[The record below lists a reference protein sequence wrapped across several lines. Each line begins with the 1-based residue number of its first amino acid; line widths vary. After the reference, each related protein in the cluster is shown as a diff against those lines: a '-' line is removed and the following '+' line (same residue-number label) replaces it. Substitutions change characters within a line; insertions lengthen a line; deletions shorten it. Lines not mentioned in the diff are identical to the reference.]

1 MKGLEKAT
9 FLLAILA
16 AVLGT
21 MYVVTEDAAGE
32 NPSISELIDPDMYEF
47 VQIDDLGYPTYV
59 MVITCKTDVPSDLN
73 ARWEIK
79 ALSLDGEFFT
89 DSSMRAAVDIGTA
102 LPAPGTYELTV
113 TGYDGTYPVKVL
125 DYFTVNYNANGGSGA
140 MAGEVFVEGSDAK
153 LAHNGFKAPKGYLF
167 VGWALSPTD
176 TKTVKVIEKISK
188 DMTVYATWRMI
199 EESDMSET
207 IVSQEASTK
216 ETVFSEIQ
224 IVTVKDSWYLLDGAD
239 ITIEG
244 RLYVPAGATLY
255 VEPGAKLTVNGE
267 AIIEGTL
274 VIEDSAVE
282 DVEDAVV
289 ELNGKTQVKGM
300 IDAQGG
306 ELYIGGSLVIEAD
319 AVMVIEDAAKAQ
331 TKGTGSVDVKASG
344 SLIINGSIGFETV
357 KNAGSVTINSMVAPK
372 ANTTIYMTA
381 SGAVVDIQNYTDEKG
396 MYVLAVTD
404 LRMMIGKNEVKT
416 GSENTVEVTVKSTV
430 GSGTISGLKITEIL
444 DDDSNLMDVSGTVT
458 VTAQADDGTPQ
469 GSAMI
474 ALKGKCC
481 ITVRDTFVAGDG
493 VSVVN
498 EGEFW
503 ITGTVE
509 ANDIVN
515 NGWAYVEDD
524 GLVKLRANGIEK
536 KYLEATRYM
545 TTENKAKIY
554 NYASFDSAVAKMNEE
569 GSAVKEITTI
579 EWQRANKSAT
589 IPEDATV
596 VVTGE
601 LYIGKGNGSDVR
613 LELLNGAKLKGSGE
627 IYVNGTL
634 FANNKS
640 DVKIATASIYSDVY
654 AVQMENGKAVK
665 NGWAKWTNVFTAMS
679 EAQPSDVIEVTRDS
693 GNLRITQNM
702 TIPAGVTLM
711 IGTGKA
717 PMLLSN
723 GVTLTVNG
731 VLDTYPDVYAERVF
745 GTEAKNAGTQVSSCI
760 VVNGL
765 LKASKLS
772 YGDSVAGKPAAM
784 GDGAPIAGVYFAM
797 DGRVAVSTLAVA
809 LGMIKDISSDLKA
822 YGPVTAGDET
832 FVATEKCKT
841 LNVTDSSV
849 KDMAGNDV
857 ATKLTVGTLTLS
869 GSTLNVMAGG
879 AFSGTVMIG
888 DNSLVA
894 ENVTGFEAKLADK
907 VIGISGAPA
916 AVGKS
921 GSVTVS
927 MGTVKANNIVTA
939 IKFAVSAGA
948 TLNVATATL
957 DNLVIDGTVS
967 VTGQLDSKMT
977 TVNPGGKLSVFYDE
991 TGAKTAGIANVAVLN
1006 VGITGS
1012 RYTGAEA
1019 TVSGPVTV
1027 TGQAFVAPG
1036 AVIDAVTQEKLDMLR
1051 STAYYVEEKL
1061 LMTVYDATGTFEIAK
1076 VSKITVTNAYFDGT
1090 WLDSRGAV
1098 IASGETVGSY
1108 DKVYANIVYEIYKI
1122 VIKADQGVD
1131 DVYLNGMQMSKGMIY
1146 VGSYSYYA
1154 FFLTVKAGEY
1164 EVTYNLANGYAG
1176 EAKLYAGGTAQ
1187 AGNKFTATGT
1197 PEDSTGITMEF
1208 QLSGI
1213 QKSGY
1218 VDPTEPD
1225 KKDGL
1230 TITEILLIVLVILVV
1245 IMAVIVALRLMRS

>member
-1 MKGLEKAT
+1 
-9 FLLAILA
+9 
-16 AVLGT
+16 
-21 MYVVTEDAAGE
+21 MYVVTEDAAGV

-47 VQIDDLGYPTYV
+47 VQIDDLDYPTYV

-125 DYFTVNYNANGGSGA
+125 DYFTVNYDANGGSGA

-199 EESDMSET
+199 EDSDMSET

-306 ELYIGGSLVIEAD
+306 ELDIGGALVIESD
-319 AVMVIEDAAKAQ
+319 AVVVIEDAAMAQ
-331 TKGTGSVDVKASG
+331 TTSAGTSTGSVEVKESG

-357 KNAGSVTINSMVAPK
+357 KNAGSVSINSMVAPEK
-372 ANTTIYMTA
+372 STTIYMA
-381 SGAVVDIQNYTDEKG
+381 APGAVVDIQNYTDKDG
-396 MYVLAVTD
+396 THILMVTD
-404 LRMMIGKNEVKT
+404 LGMMIGNAPVANGFHNSVSITVKT
-416 GSENTVEVTVKSTV
+416 TNGL
-430 GSGTISGLKITEIL
+430 GTISGLKIEESVENTTPVM
-444 DDDSNLMDVSGTVT
+444 SVSGKVT
-458 VTAQADDGTPQ
+458 VSATPQ
-469 GSAMI
+469 GTGMVAFLGHSRI
-474 ALKGKCC
+474 AVTESL
-481 ITVRDTFVAGDG
+481 VAGDG
-493 VSVVN
+493 VTVSNSGKLKV
-498 EGEFW
+498 
-503 ITGTVE
+503 TGTLE
-509 ANDIVN
+509 ANDVDN
-515 NGWAYVEDD
+515 NSTVDVEGD
-524 GLVKLRANGIEK
+524 GLVKLRATGIEK
-536 KYLEATRYM
+536 KTVNATKYV
-545 TTENKAKIY
+545 TTESEAKIY
-554 NYASFDSAVAKMNEE
+554 NYATFDSAVVKLNEE
-569 GSAVKEITTI
+569 GSTVKEITVLWKQT
-579 EWQRANKSAT
+579 ATKSAT
-589 IPEDATV
+589 IPKDASV
-596 VVTGE
+596 VVAGG
-601 LYIGKGNGSDVR
+601 LYIGKENGSDVR
-613 LELLNGAKLKGSGE
+613 LEFLKGAKLNGSGE

-634 FANNKS
+634 YAENKN
-640 DVKIATASIYSDVY
+640 DVKVASASIHSDVY
-654 AVQMENGKAVK
+654 VVQMENGKAVK
-665 NGWAKWTNVFTAMS
+665 DGWAKWTNVFTAMS
-679 EAQPSDVIEVTRDS
+679 EAQPGDTVEVTREGDY
-693 GNLRITQNM
+693 LEITQN
-702 TIPAGVTLM
+702 TTVPAGVTLM
-711 IGTGKA
+711 IGAGKA
-717 PMLLSN
+717 PLLLKN

-731 VLDTYPDVYAERVF
+731 VLDTDPDVYAEKMF
-745 GTEAKNAGTQVSSCI
+745 GTEAKNTSTQMSSCI

-765 LKASKLS
+765 LKASKLN
-772 YGDSVAGKPAAM
+772 YGDSVAGEPYAAM
-784 GDGAPIAGVYFAM
+784 GDGAPIAGVYFGT
-797 DGRVAVSTLAVA
+797 DGKGAVSALAVA
-809 LGMIKDISSDLKA
+809 LGMVENISSDLWVR
-822 YGPVTAGDET
+822 GPVTVGDEA
-832 FVATEKCKT
+832 FAATDDCKT

-849 KDMAGNDV
+849 KDMSGNV
-857 ATKLTVGTLTLS
+857 IATKLTAGTLTLS
-869 GSTLNVMAGG
+869 GSTLDVWTDG
-879 AFSGTVMIG
+879 AFSGIVMIG
-888 DNSLVA
+888 DNSLVV
-894 ENVTGFEAKLADK
+894 ENVTGFEVKLADK

-927 MGTVKANNIVTA
+927 TGTAKANNIVTA
-939 IKFAVSAGA
+939 VKFVVSAGT
-948 TLNVATATL
+948 TLDVATATL
-957 DNLVIDGTVS
+957 DNLVIDGTVN
-967 VTGQLDSKMT
+967 VTGQLDSKLT
-977 TVNPGGKLSVFYDE
+977 TVNAGGKLAVFYDE

-1006 VGITGS
+1006 VGIAGS
-1012 RYTGAEA
+1012 KYTGAEA
-1019 TVSGPVTV
+1019 AVSGPVTV

-1036 AVIDAVTQEKLDMLR
+1036 AVIDAVAQEKLDMLK

-1131 DVYLNGMQMSKGMIY
+1131 DVYLNGMQMSKGTIT

-1164 EVTYNLANGYAG
+1164 EVTYSLANGYAG
-1176 EAKLYAGGTAQ
+1176 EAKLSAGGTAL
-1187 AGNKFTATGT
+1187 AGNKFTAAGT
-1197 PEDSTGITMEF
+1197 PEDATGITLEF